1 MHNFKEL
8 KVWRESMAL
17 AKAVFVQTG
26 TFPTEEKFGLV
37 SQMRRCAVSIAS
49 NIAEGAGRSS
59 DREYARFLEIA
70 IGSGF
75 ELETQALLASDFGYL
90 HSEAL
95 ASLMERITL
104 VQRLLN
110 GFRKS
115 LDRKEQPE
123 R

>member
-1 MHNFKEL
+1 
-8 KVWRESMAL
+8 MAL